1 MPEIIFLRYNQIQTI
16 LKVHYGT
23 KEAIAEQIWC
33 QINFFKNG
41 SCIRSICL
49 KTAPTIGVEISDKQ
63 KVTALIRYLFY
74 FNLTGIGFALASMPF
89 KQLLAFSYGKELY
102 KETLSLQQQ
111 KIKKTIVNNH
121 LIFLERCIHHNLTPK
136 AFQLKSAIKT
146 KKSIHHHERI

>member
-63 KVTALIRYLFY
+63 KVTVLIRYLFY
-74 FNLTGIGFALASMPF
+74 FNLTGIGFALTVMPLKHF
-89 KQLLAFSYGKELY
+89 F
-102 KETLSLQQQ
+102 
-111 KIKKTIVNNH
+111 
-121 LIFLERCIHHNLTPK
+121 IFHFPLPPVL
-136 AFQLKSAIKT
+136 FT
-146 KKSIHHHERI
+146 KKSQMMVWKKRRFFFLIWTLITYIKEGRQVRNCSFHSVSTHFYTQIHRY